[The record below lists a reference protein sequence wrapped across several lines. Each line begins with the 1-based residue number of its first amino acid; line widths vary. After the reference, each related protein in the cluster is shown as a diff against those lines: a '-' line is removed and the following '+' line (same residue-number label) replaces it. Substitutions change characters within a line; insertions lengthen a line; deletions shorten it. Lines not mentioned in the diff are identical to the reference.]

1 MPTINLIHR
10 KLLRSNKPI
19 KKNNCE
25 VVEIDLPHTEYA
37 LATYYIISSAEAS
50 SNLARYDG
58 VRYGLR
64 NNSENIN
71 DLYEQTRSEGFG
83 NEVKRRIMIGT
94 YVLSA
99 GYYDAYYLK
108 AQKVENLLKMILMK
122 HIKKLMQ
129 F

>member
-1 MPTINLIHR
+1 MWDLGIEYF
-10 KLLRSNKPI
+10 

-83 NEVKRRIMIGT
+83 EEVKRRIMIGT

-99 GYYDAYYLK
+99 GY
-108 AQKVENLLKMILMK
+108 
-122 HIKKLMQ
+122 
-129 F
+129 